1 MKNRDR
7 DWKRAFGQADA
18 AFEENIHNT
27 LRALQAREEE
37 KFMKKKLTVTTA
49 VALAAALILAAAAF
63 AASTSGGLLDLLT
76 GSLADRPQVL
86 PQATAIVESDIEQ
99 AGGDT
104 GDAVFRMR
112 EAIYDGEH
120 IYMTGAVQPRD
131 DKTLLLG
138 DDSEPGDAPQY
149 RYIGIDE
156 KIAALPQVRFI
167 DGDCMIDDELSLFVI
182 KERAGRLPF
191 SNARLKRETGGVFR
205 QDAFDHEHFLVIK
218 EGARRVL
225 VSGCAHN
232 GVLNILKEYTRRF
245 GAAPDAVISG
255 FHLMK
260 KTDYTAEEI
269 REIEDT
275 AKELK
280 QYPTVFYT
288 CHCTG
293 LPAFERMK
301 QIMGSQLE
309 YVHSGDEIAPDFG

>member
-1 MKNRDR
+1 MRIINLI
-7 DWKRAFGQADA
+7 
-18 AFEENIHNT
+18 ENT
-27 LRALQAREEE
+27 EG
-37 KFMKKKLTVTTA
+37 TTDC
-49 VALAAALILAAAAF
+49 AAAHGLSFYIETAKHKLLVDLGPSAETLTNAEKRGVDLRQVDTVILSYGHYDHSGGILPF
-63 AASTSGGLLDLLT
+63 AALNPTAAIYMQKT
-76 GSLADRPQVL
+76 
-86 PQATAIVESDIEQ
+86 ATA
-99 AGGDT
+99 AYY
-104 GDAVFRMR
+104 A
-112 EAIYDGEH
+112 
-120 IYMTGAVQPRD
+120 
-131 DKTLLLG
+131 
-138 DDSEPGDAPQY
+138 DDSEPGAAPQY

-156 KIAALPQVRFI
+156 KIAALPQVRLI

-205 QDAFDHEHFLVIK
+205 QDEFEHEHFLVIS
-218 EGARRVL
+218 EGAKRVL
-225 VSGCAHN
+225 ISGCAHN

-260 KTDYTAEEI
+260 KTDHTAGEI

-275 AKELK
+275 ARALT
-280 QYPTVFYT
+280 QYDTVFYT

-301 QIMGSQLE
+301 QIMGSRLE